1 LAGVSR
7 KQALKYAWE
16 EAIREVLGDEPAM
29 ADMQTAGL
37 TDAELLRS
45 YTGHLPDRLGWRQ
58 GRVLPNVREN
68 LEALAQRDNVGGA
81 ADARRAR
88 GTAETVSPSPGATPC
103 SPS

>member
-1 LAGVSR
+1 
-7 KQALKYAWE
+7 
-16 EAIREVLGDEPAM
+16 M

-37 TDAELLRS
+37 TDAEIALQVAARHGHDNDAREVAELLRS
-45 YTGHLPDRLGWRQ
+45 YAGHLPERLGWRQ